1 MSHKIGVIGN
11 GNSVLIYK
19 MLGFDVFFTEND
31 QEASAKIDELAE
43 NEYGVIYVTER
54 VAENISETIQKYDD
68 KMLPAIILIPDQT
81 GSRGIG
87 KRRVQENVK
96 KAVGQDIL

>member
-43 NEYGVIYVTER
+43 KEYGVIYVTER